1 MNLFRRK
8 TSLAGATAEEILRAE
23 YHAAQEQFDMIKES
37 SPDQDAIH
45 DVTRRYLNATVRLR
59 KYLVNREVPRDV
71 AEQLRIR

>member
-23 YHAAQEQFDMIKES
+23 YRAAQEQFDRMKEN
-37 SPDQDAIH
+37 SPDQAAIH

-59 KYLVNREVPRDV
+59 KYLVNREVPQDV